1 MAKRRFILLGDK
13 TSHGGTVITATSNMT
28 MDGIPVA
35 RIGDLVSC
43 PKCSGNP
50 HHIVGGAGNVTLDD
64 RNLAR
69 EGDQVS
75 DGSVLIPV
83 QQYRGTHSG

>member
-1 MAKRRFILLGDK
+1 MGKRFILLGDK
-13 TSHGGTVITATSNMT
+13 TSHGGTVITASSNMT

-43 PKCSGNP
+43 PHCNGNP
-50 HHIVGGAGNVTLDD
+50 HHIVQGAGTTTLDG

-69 EGDQVS
+69 EGDRVS
-75 DGSVLIPV
+75 DGSVLVPV
-83 QQYRGTHSG
+83 QQYRGTHSA